1 MLTNLSNRDL
11 QLPTLVKTKTYCT
24 GFPLVP
30 REPLRILVQTLLVD
44 Y

>member
-11 QLPTLVKTKTYCT
+11 QLPTLVITKTYCI
-24 GFPLVP
+24 GYPHVL
-30 REPLRILVQTLLVD
+30 REPERILEQTVLVD